1 MVEGLLAKTKILFA
15 KEIASLISWVTII
28 AVLFS
33 DKVVVLTKRPS
44 SVKIEEDIEFLKD
57 NLTPFER
64 RKEPEF
70 REYFNKLWKELDECN
85 E

>member
-1 MVEGLLAKTKILFA
+1 MVTHD
-15 KEIASLISWVTII
+15 ISEAISI
-28 AVLFS
+28 S